1 MDATVLLAFIV
12 VVIVAFVLIK
22 VVTNHGSGKAE
33 FSVGS
38 LLTAKVEFDAAT
50 RERAKESIRKAAEQ
64 RGETDISKTERK
76 IDNTTSVQLA
86 RLLWV
91 DDNPDNNLYETV
103 ALEQLG
109 LLITKATSTD
119 AGLFYLS
126 QLQYALAI
134 TDLGRNEGPEA
145 GLDFTR
151 RVKITYPDLPVIVY
165 TINAVAV
172 RAKLIGAG
180 ATAVVDQPGDLANAV
195 LATRNA

>member
-1 MDATVLLAFIV
+1 MDATVLLAF
-12 VVIVAFVLIK
+12 VVIAVVAFVLIK
-22 VVTNHGSGKAE
+22 VVTKDGSGKAE
-33 FSVGS
+33 FSIGS
-38 LLTAKVEFDAAT
+38 LLTAKVEFDAVT

-64 RGETDISKTERK
+64 RGETDVSKVEQK
-76 IDNTTSVQLA
+76 IDKTASVRLA

-109 LLITKATSTD
+109 LLVTKATSTY

-134 TDLGRNEGPEA
+134 TDLGRDEGPEA
-145 GLDFTR
+145 GIDFIR
-151 RVKITYPDLPVIVY
+151 RAKTAYPDLPVIVY
-165 TINAVAV
+165 TMNADVV
-172 RAKLIGAG
+172 RAKLVGAG
-180 ATAVVDQPGDLANAV
+180 AAAVVDRPGDLVSAV